1 MDNRK
6 IMLVALALATV
17 PIGKVQAAID
27 DAGMKYVSASEGL
40 SGSLR
45 VRLLE
50 HDSEQL
56 NEGDRPHLTTFGGDS
71 RLVYKGETQLGSGW
85 AATYFLEIRPDTE
98 TLGSLNTE
106 YLDVGLK
113 GRLGH
118 FRFGIVDS
126 ATDALIPPADRSN
139 DAGLSGQQKLS
150 SNYANGFRWISPD
163 IGGFMLGISAETE
176 RRGRGQV
183 EANNKESF
191 DQYDMAFAYKLPFGV
206 GLGVSYSVMLPS
218 GINPEHK
225 NKKGLRVGVDYSQS
239 RWGIGYNFH
248 SHKRDARIAQSVG
261 FRETGGSI
269 AIPVIAANF
278 REGTVYKEHVF
289 GANYIIGRFNLA
301 ANHSIAKM
309 KSNAL
314 NINFEQDGNEDFD
327 LTFSRSVIDVG
338 YTLGS
343 KAKLIAAYTINK
355 TKNAQGYNLTGNAG
369 AGGNNPETDEYYLLY
384 RIDF

>member
-1 MDNRK
+1 MFPLRK
-6 IMLVALALATV
+6 ALVV
-17 PIGKVQAAID
+17 V
-27 DAGMKYVSASEGL
+27 
-40 SGSLR
+40 SGS
-45 VRLLE
+45 
-50 HDSEQL
+50 DSLSMTACNWRKGQ
-56 NEGDRPHLTTFGGDS
+56 RPHLTAFGGDS

-85 AATYFLEIRPDTE
+85 AATYFLEIRPDSE
-98 TLGSLNTE
+98 SLGSLNTE

-118 FRFGIVDS
+118 FRFGTVDS

-176 RRGRGQV
+176 RGGRSQ
-183 EANNKESF
+183 EDANRKESF

-206 GLGVSYSVMLPS
+206 GLGVSYSVMLPP
-218 GINPEHK
+218 GVNAEEK

-301 ANHSIAKM
+301 ANHSIAKL
-309 KSNAL
+309 KSNVL
-314 NINFEQDGNEDFD
+314 DINAAQDGNEDFD

-343 KAKLIAAYTINK
+343 KAKLIAAYTISK
-355 TKNAQGYNLTGNAG
+355 TKNAQGYGFTGNAG
-369 AGGNNPETDEYYLLY
+369 AGGENPESDEYYLLY